1 MGDRKEKGNR
11 KQGVF
16 TEGKKEIV
24 TTVGPAR
31 FVACLLFSETCPDI
45 VGDGRKPGRSAAGRP
60 WGWGWGGFFQSGF
73 LFREFSIKGFFGS
86 SPKSLV

>member
-45 VGDGRKPGRSAAGRP
+45 VGDGRKPGSSPLGQ
-60 WGWGWGGFFQSGF
+60 GGVFQRGF
-73 LFREFSIKGFFGS
+73 PLREFSVKGFFGS
-86 SPKSLV
+86 SSPKS